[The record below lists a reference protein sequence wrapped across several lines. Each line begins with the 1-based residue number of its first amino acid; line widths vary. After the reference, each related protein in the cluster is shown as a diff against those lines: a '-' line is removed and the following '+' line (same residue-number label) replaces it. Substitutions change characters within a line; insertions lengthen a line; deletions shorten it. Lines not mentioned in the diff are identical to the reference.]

1 MQKKTKIVIVDD
13 HSVTLNGIKRIV
25 EKIDFAEIIGTASTG
40 KEALKIIEKQQPDIL
55 ISDIEMNDTDGIE
68 LSEIVKK
75 KYPDIK
81 IIVVTLHSE
90 RWIIAKLLKQVIK
103 AIVLKSK
110 TDGNEIAKA
119 LEKVNADERYYS
131 EEIKDLFFK
140 LKSSEQDTP
149 KLTAR
154 ESEIIILICQEL
166 TIKEIADRLCI
177 ATRTVETHRKNLFTK
192 LKVKSQ
198 SGLVR
203 EAIKFG
209 FYVFE

>member
-1 MQKKTKIVIVDD
+1 MQKKTKIIIADD

-25 EKIDFAEIIGTASTG
+25 EKIDFTKIIGTASTG
-40 KEALKIIEKQQPDIL
+40 KDALQIINKQQPDIL
-55 ISDIEMNDTDGIE
+55 ITDIQMQDIDGIE
-68 LSEIVKK
+68 LSEILKE

-90 RWIIAKLLKQVIK
+90 RWIIDKLLKQDIE

-110 TDGNEIAKA
+110 TDGNEISEAIK
-119 LEKVNADERYYS
+119 KVNAGERYYS
-131 EEIKDLFFK
+131 DEIKDLFFK
-140 LKSSEQDTP
+140 LKQLEQNTP
-149 KLTAR
+149 QLTSR
-154 ESEIIILICQEL
+154 E
-166 TIKEIADRLCI
+166 KEIAVLICKEYTIKGIGAELCI
-177 ATRTVETHRKNLFTK
+177 APRTVETHRKNLFAK

-209 FYVFE
+209 FYTFE